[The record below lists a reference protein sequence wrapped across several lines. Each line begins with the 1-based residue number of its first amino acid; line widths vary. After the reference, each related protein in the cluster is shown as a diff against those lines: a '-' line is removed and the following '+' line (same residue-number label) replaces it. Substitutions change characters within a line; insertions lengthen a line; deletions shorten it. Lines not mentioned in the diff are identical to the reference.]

1 MAKAAATPTPDP
13 LPAEGGSYLLN
24 QQTGKW
30 ELLDRTE
37 PAKPPGS
44 ADLATSPKP
53 VEPIES
59 AESVEPPLSDAAA

>member
-13 LPAEGGSYLLN
+13 LPAEGGSYLLDP
-24 QQTGKW
+24 QTGKW

-37 PAKPPGS
+37 PARPLGS

-53 VEPIES
+53 VEPVESIET
-59 AESVEPPLSDAAA
+59 AEPPPSDAAA